1 MKKSTLITATLLFAA
16 VLFLTSCTEDK
27 VERTFFDGVW
37 TLTHISMSDGS
48 EHIEETYDYTNPEPY
63 FDVPGIMTLKSVGTN
78 KYAFYVF
85 EYNDEEN
92 IWERYFNGNVVIRD
106 NKLMVEDDDEY
117 FISITNITY
126 DSFTLEDAVE
136 STDIDYDFSMSLKFK
151 KLSGNADEV
160 AKFIKYTDAGDLEKP
175 RPEF

>member
-1 MKKSTLITATLLFAA
+1 
-16 VLFLTSCTEDK
+16 
-27 VERTFFDGVW
+27 
-37 TLTHISMSDGS
+37 
-48 EHIEETYDYTNPEPY
+48 
-63 FDVPGIMTLKSVGTN
+63 
-78 KYAFYVF
+78 
-85 EYNDEEN
+85 
-92 IWERYFNGNVVIRD
+92 
-106 NKLMVEDDDEY
+106 MVEDDDEY
-117 FISITNITY
+117 FISITNITD